1 MELLWING
9 LRPGDQFDYPCPQST
24 VRQAVMLAV
33 LKCDCQSSGFELMG
47 SVSNF
52 FTDFEDKRQVV
63 EWRNLVYLTARR
75 FISESAFS
83 SVVFSAGE
91 VLNQELLCVLLRQVR
106 PGDRLSVEL

>member
-24 VRQAVMLAV
+24 VRQAVTLAV
-33 LKCDCQSSGFELMG
+33 LKCDCRSSGFELMG

-83 SVVFSAGE
+83 LVFSAGE
-91 VLNQELLCVLLRQVR
+91 VLNLCVLLRQVR